1 MINLTINAHDGHL
14 YEITS
19 RYNQPQASAARIH
32 RADAFTTQSLIA
44 RLSIEPDTWVQI
56 LARINNR
63 PTALRS
69 YHAGAVHQE
78 VAQAVMRGDL
88 NLYQLPLLNSAR
100 CLRGKKDTGLCIIQ
114 GPKPHS
120 ATELSP
126 VAISTP
132 QAAQALLDELGI
144 PASALLA
151 YLDSNGIYN
160 SYDQNKPLDEVL
172 NRLAS
177 QKLLAYKIP
186 LPPASAPKKSVE
198 YIPAAGPGYD
208 AVPLA
213 PESAAKP
220 SDTPSQ
226 FKRKHS
232 NGSSQDP
239 YTLQADGKPLGACE
253 GVMPKECSGLK
264 LLPENHDLLVE
275 EGYPNLNFERAPG
288 RFNKDY
294 ANFSDAR
301 TDVLPPG
308 TKLYRILDE
317 QANPAG
323 AYWAAELPPNK
334 AAWRGDYAVKDSWN
348 DNGYYTEYT
357 VPPGDGLKVWRG
369 TTAGQEYREHN
380 GKEFYLKGGNEQIF
394 VAPNT
399 VSPIPK
405 KLTPWADAL
414 T

>member
-19 RYNQPQASAARIH
+19 RYNQPQASAARTH

-56 LARINNR
+56 LARVNNR

-132 QAAQALLDELGI
+132 QAAQAMLDELGI
-144 PASALLA
+144 TASALLA

-213 PESAAKP
+213 PESRNTEKKSSVIAQKKDDETA
-220 SDTPSQ
+220 TPIA
-226 FKRKHS
+226 
-232 NGSSQDP
+232 G
-239 YTLQADGKPLGACE
+239 DGEKASFNE
-253 GVMPKECSGLK
+253 FCST
-264 LLPENHDLLVE
+264 VE
-275 EGYPNLNFERAPG
+275 EFEDKNEISKQAYDLYLNENWQELEQLFNDNKLNGGWPPNRGAISTTEI
-288 RFNKDY
+288 
-294 ANFSDAR
+294 
-301 TDVLPPG
+301 TLPVG
-308 TKLYRILDE
+308 TKIDRYGGFVDKDTGQFRDLGTFVSYEGEPFENR
-317 QANPAG
+317 A
-323 AYWAAELPPNK
+323 LPLETK
-334 AAWRGDYAVKDSWN
+334 SKTLKSYEVVK
-348 DNGYYTEYT
+348 
-357 VPPGDGLKVWRG
+357 
-369 TTAGQEYREHN
+369 
-380 GKEFYLKGGNEQIF
+380 
-394 VAPNT
+394 
-399 VSPIPK
+399 PIPK
-405 KLTPWADAL
+405 VNAGKAIPWFNQSGLGTQLETPLSIENLLAKGYL
-414 T
+414 KEI